1 MVPLFASE
9 TVLCTPGT
17 GVSQTVVGV
26 LLLGFGLVWSL
37 GNRDGPWLGKPSLSL
52 AVTTVASLCCFAA
65 FLFGLLLVGVFD
77 DLLGYGGFGCG
88 TQWPYVPV
96 TATSLAATLL
106 LLRTGRRI
114 RRAK

>member
-1 MVPLFASE
+1 MVSVFISE

-17 GVSQTVVGV
+17 GLPQTAVGV
-26 LLLGFGLVWSL
+26 FLLGFAFVWSL

-52 AVTTVASLCCFAA
+52 AVSTVVSLCCFAA
-65 FLFGLLLVGVFD
+65 FLFGLLLVGAFD

-88 TQWPYVPV
+88 TQWPYVPA
-96 TATSLAATLL
+96 TAMSLAAGVL

-114 RRAK
+114 QQ